1 MPKVITEITPLSEKD
16 CFYLVDRHK
25 ETFTFPIHRHED
37 FELNLIENCRGARR
51 IVGDSMEE
59 VGPYD
64 LVLVGGNLEH
74 GWEQHQCESRHI
86 REVTIQFSPH
96 LFSAE
101 FLDKAPMMPVKRLL
115 GEAASGLAF
124 GITAIMQVYQK
135 ILGLSR
141 IKSDFYRMIEL
152 LELLYLLGQSQ
163 DYRRLSSSTFAQIVT
178 PVDSRRVRKV
188 QEYLN
193 QNFKQEIR
201 LPELAAL
208 VGMSPT
214 AFSRFFKLR
223 TGRSVTDYLID
234 IRIGYASRRLVDSLM
249 SVAEICYDSG
259 FNNVS
264 NFNRIFK
271 RKKGC
276 TPKEFRENYNR
287 YKPAHE

>member
-1 MPKVITEITPLSEKD
+1 MPKIITEITPLSDKD
-16 CFYLVDRHK
+16 CFYLVDRYK
-25 ETFTFPIHRHED
+25 ETFTFPIHRHAE

-51 IVGDSMEE
+51 IVGDSMED
-59 VGPYD
+59 VGAYD
-64 LVLVGGNLEH
+64 LVLIGENLEH
-74 GWEQHQCESRHI
+74 GWEQAHCEPGRIH
-86 REVTIQFSPH
+86 EVTIQFSAH
-96 LFSAE
+96 LFGTE
-101 FLDKAPMMPVKRLL
+101 FLDKAPIQPVKRLL
-115 GEAASGLAF
+115 DEAASGVVF
-124 GITAIMQVYQK
+124 GMTATMQVYNK
-135 ILGLSR
+135 ILGMSR
-141 IKSDFYRMIEL
+141 IKSDFYRMMELIEL
-152 LELLYLLGQSQ
+152 LYILGSSQ
-163 DYRRLSSSTFAQIVT
+163 DYRRLSSSSFAQIVAP

-188 QEYLN
+188 QEFLN
-193 QNFKQEIR
+193 ANFKQEIR
-201 LPELAAL
+201 LPDLAAL

-249 SVAEICYDSG
+249 SVAEICYESG

-287 YKPAHE
+287 HKPSY